1 MLTWVRNSE
10 PVRIPQEVQVL
21 VRPGFVVRAKDVRQ
35 GEDGAQA
42 PHEQNSDEDLEE
54 AHRSEVL
61 WHC

>member
-54 AHRSEVL
+54 AHGSLVL
-61 WHC
+61 WHY